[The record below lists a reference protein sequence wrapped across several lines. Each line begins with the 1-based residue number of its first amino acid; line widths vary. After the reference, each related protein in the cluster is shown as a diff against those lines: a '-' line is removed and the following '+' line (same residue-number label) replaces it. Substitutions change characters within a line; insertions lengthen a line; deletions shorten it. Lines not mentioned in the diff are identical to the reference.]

1 MKMKMPPSNSNQRK
15 ITNLLLAGAC
25 VTPQEGIGTL
35 GTMNLSLAEIESLY
49 EDLVMRGCAVKV
61 GQRYHASEALL
72 VRYGLIQP
80 AEDPN
85 APRVPPRTMPPF
97 KPLSRQNM
105 PSSRGQ
111 REGSND
117 LKGVPSHYGRCTR
130 ETA

>member
-1 MKMKMPPSNSNQRK
+1 MPPSNSNQRK

-25 VTPQEGIGTL
+25 VTPQEGISTL
-35 GTMNLSLAEIESLY
+35 GTMNLSLAEICALY
-49 EDLVMRGCAVKV
+49 DDLVLRGCAVRD
-61 GQRYHASEALL
+61 GQRFHASEALL

-85 APRVPPRTMPPF
+85 APRVPPRTIPPF
-97 KPLSRQNM
+97 RPLNRKFM
-105 PSSRGQ
+105 VSSRGK

-117 LKGVPSHYGRCTR
+117 LRAVPSHYGRCSR